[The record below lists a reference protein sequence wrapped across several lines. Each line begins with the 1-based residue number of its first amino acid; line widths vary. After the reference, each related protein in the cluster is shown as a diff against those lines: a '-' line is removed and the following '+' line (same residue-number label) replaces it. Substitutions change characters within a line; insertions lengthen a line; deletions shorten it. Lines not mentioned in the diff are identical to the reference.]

1 MNEPCDAAP
10 SFSAHLDLPILPVFS
25 VLADGAER
33 SITALARAAAVTA
46 AEVESVL
53 RMLAEAGVALRRVGD
68 TVQLPTAFVPLD
80 AGRIKAALAAQRAW
94 DVRVVGAVAST
105 NSELLRQAR
114 GGARFATP
122 ALLATEIQS
131 AGRGRQGRSWQST
144 AGASLT
150 VSYALTIARGLAGLS
165 GLSLT
170 CGLAV
175 RDVLAA
181 HGVAAQLK
189 WPNDVLI
196 DDCKLAGILVEA
208 HPLHAAASIVVVGI
222 GINIAP
228 DAARALR
235 MAPDGLPAIAMQSA
249 GAPHPDRNALA
260 AGFADALG
268 ERLARFSDAGF
279 AAFSREWN
287 AAHAFSDRRVRLVES
302 DGAVIEGVARGVDAT
317 GRLLLDSADGM
328 RAVVAGDVSLR
339 RLSYAAA

>member
-10 SFSAHLDLPILPVFS
+10 SFSAHLELPILPVFS

-94 DVRVVGAVAST
+94 DVRVVGAIVST

-114 GGARFATP
+114 SGARFETP
-122 ALLATEIQS
+122 ALLAAEIQS
-131 AGRGRQGRSWQST
+131 AGRGRQGRDWQSKP
-144 AGASLT
+144 GASLT
-150 VSYALTIARGLAGLS
+150 VSYALPIARGLAGLP
-165 GLSLT
+165 GLSLI

-175 RDVLAA
+175 RDVLGT
-181 HGVAAQLK
+181 HGVSPQLK

-196 DDCKLAGILVEA
+196 DDRKLAGILVEA
-208 HPLHAAASIVVVGI
+208 HPLHGAASIVVVGI

-228 DAARALR
+228 HATQALR
-235 MAPDGLPAIAMQSA
+235 KGHDGLAAIDMQSA
-249 GAPHPDRNALA
+249 GASHPNRNQIA
-260 AGFADALG
+260 AGLADALV
-268 ERLARFSDAGF
+268 ERLALFSDAGF
-279 AAFSREWN
+279 AAFRSEWN
-287 AAHAFSDRRVRLVES
+287 AAHAYADRHVRLIES
-302 DGAVIEGVARGVDAT
+302 GGAPIEGIARGVDAS
-317 GRLLLDSADGM
+317 GRLLLDAIDGM
-328 RAVVAGDVSLR
+328 RAVLAGDVSLR
-339 RLSYAAA
+339 PLSTAPA